1 MKTVS
6 VDTMRALDAAT
17 MAGGVPGEV
26 LMDRAGRAAAREI
39 RREVARGA
47 WGRIERLVV
56 LAGKGNNGGDG
67 YVVARDFA
75 EHGPCPVVLLA
86 AVPPEF
92 LRDAALHHARLLPES
107 VCCQVSSTL
116 PDGVFQAGDLIVDAL
131 LGTGVN
137 GAPRAPFDQW
147 IERVNASGCPV
158 VSLDIPSGLDGD
170 TGAAPG
176 AVVQADLT
184 VTMALPK
191 TGMLTE
197 AGRPFCGRLRCVDI
211 GFSAAHV
218 AAAPGTGEALFAADV
233 RPRLGRRGMAAHK
246 GTFGSVL
253 VLGGSRLYGGAPLL
267 SGVAAL
273 RVGAG
278 LATVLRPLGAAR
290 FAPPCLSL
298 IVQDVPDG
306 GSGTLGPEALPRVAE
321 LCPRQQAIVFGPGL
335 GTHPAT
341 GEVLAAVLATPLPMV
356 LDADGLR
363 LLAAHPEWSEAVAG
377 GLVLTPH
384 PGEMRVLLQGF
395 GLERWQGAPRR
406 EQALA
411 LAERVG
417 AVVVLKGLG
426 TVVAA
431 PDGRSW
437 INTSGSPALATAGTG
452 DVLAGMI
459 GGWLAQ
465 GSDPVDAAILAVFVH
480 GLAGELWSQAI
491 VSMMADDLL
500 DLVGPALRDLCPL
513 V

>member
-6 VDTMRALDAAT
+6 VDTMRALDAAAIA
-17 MAGGVPGEV
+17 AGIPGEV
-26 LMDRAGRAAAREI
+26 LMERAGRAAAAEIRREI
-39 RREVARGA
+39 RRGA
-47 WGRIERLVV
+47 WGAVRRLVV

-67 YVVARDFA
+67 YVVAREIA
-75 EHGPCPVVLLA
+75 EHGPCPV
-86 AVPPEF
+86 AVWAVAPPES

-107 VCCQVSSTL
+107 VPCQVVGEL
-116 PDGVFQAGDLIVDAL
+116 PAGAFQAGDVIVDAL
-131 LGTGVN
+131 LGTGTSGV
-137 GAPRAPFDQW
+137 PRAPFDQW
-147 IERVNASGCPV
+147 IERLNASGCPV
-158 VSLDIPSGLDGD
+158 VCLDIPSGLDGD

-191 TGMLTE
+191 AGMLAE
-197 AGRPFCGRLRCVDI
+197 AGRPCCGRLRCVDI
-211 GFSAAHV
+211 GFSAATV
-218 AAAPGTGEALFAADV
+218 AAAAGVGEALFAADI
-233 RPRLGRRGMAAHK
+233 RPLLGRRSPAAHK

-278 LATVLRPLGAAR
+278 LATVARPAGAAR
-290 FAPPCLSL
+290 FASPCLSL
-298 IVQDVPDG
+298 IVQDMPDG
-306 GSGTLGPEALPRVAE
+306 GSGFLGAEARPEVDGL
-321 LCPRQQAIVFGPGL
+321 LDRQQAVVFGPGI
-335 GTHPAT
+335 GGQAPA
-341 GEVLAAVLATPLPMV
+341 GDLLAAVLAAPVPVV

-363 LLAAHPEWSEAVAG
+363 LLAARPDLAAAAVG

-384 PGEMRVLLQGF
+384 PGEMRALLAGF
-395 GLERWQGAPRR
+395 GLERLLAAPRR

-426 TVVAA
+426 TEIAA
-431 PDGRSW
+431 PDGRQW
-437 INTSGSPALATAGTG
+437 TNTSGSPALATAGTG
-452 DVLAGMI
+452 DVLAGMV

-465 GSDPVDAAILAVFVH
+465 GRKPAVAARLAVFVH
-480 GLAGELWSQAI
+480 GLAGELWSQA
-491 VSMMADDLL
+491 VGSMIADDVP
-500 DLVGPALRDLCPL
+500 DLIGPALRELSPL

>member
-17 MAGGVPGEV
+17 IAGGVPGEV
-26 LMDRAGRAAAREI
+26 LMDRAGRAAAGEI
-39 RREVARGA
+39 RREIARGA
-47 WGRIERLVV
+47 WGRIGRLMV
-56 LAGKGNNGGDG
+56 LAGRGNNGGDG

-86 AVPPEF
+86 AAPPES
-92 LRDAALHHARLLPES
+92 LRGAALHHARLLPGTVS
-107 VCCQVSSTL
+107 CQVPAAL
-116 PDGVFQAGDLIVDAL
+116 PEDVFQTGDLIVDAL
-131 LGTGVN
+131 LGTGTS

-147 IERVNASGCPV
+147 IERINASGCPV

-170 TGAAPG
+170 TGGAPG

-191 TGMLTE
+191 TGLLSE

-211 GFSAAHV
+211 GFPAAPV
-218 AAAPGTGEALFAADV
+218 AAAAGTGEAVFAADV
-233 RPRLGRRGMAAHK
+233 RPLLGRRDMAAHK

-267 SGVAAL
+267 AGVAAL
-273 RVGAG
+273 RAGAG

-290 FAPPCLSL
+290 FASPCLSL

-306 GSGTLGPEALPRVAE
+306 GSGFLGPEALPFVAE
-321 LCPRQQAIVFGPGL
+321 LASRQQAIVFGPGL
-335 GTHPAT
+335 GGHPAS
-341 GEVLAAVLATPLPMV
+341 GEVLAAVLAAPLPTV

-363 LLAAHPEWSEAVAG
+363 LLAAHPGLGAAAAG

-384 PGEMRVLLQGF
+384 PGEMRVLLRGF
-395 GLERWQGAPRR
+395 GLERWQTAPRR

-411 LAERVG
+411 LAERTG

-431 PDGRSW
+431 PDGHVW

-452 DVLAGMI
+452 DVLAGLI

-465 GSDPVDAAILAVFVH
+465 GREPLSAAILAVFVH

-500 DLVGPALRDLCPL
+500 DLVGPALRDICPL